1 MHGKGRFRNLILAT
15 SLRSTIGALAFA
27 SVCVVTIVLT
37 QSVQA
42 QTYTVIHNFTGGQD
56 GANPYAGLT
65 LDAAGNLY
73 GTSTLGGAGAGTVFK
88 LRYVNSGWVFT
99 PLYSF
104 PVVGRKGLHNATARV
119 VIGPSGILYGTTQYG
134 GQGTCD
140 LGGGGCGTVYNLK
153 PSPTRPMSAF
163 APWNETELYAFTG
176 GADGGQPGNGDVV
189 FDQAGNLYG
198 TTLLRGF
205 EDNGVVY
212 ELTPSNGDWTE
223 GVVYSF
229 TGDNDG
235 STPNGGVIF
244 DKAGNLYGTTSDGGT
259 YDNGTV
265 YQLTPSGSGWVKKIL
280 YSFHG
285 GSDGANPIGGLILD
299 QSGNL
304 YGTTG
309 YGGSGFGGVVFEMTP
324 SNGSWTYTTLY
335 GFTRSGSGTPPG
347 PQGSL
352 FMDAAGN
359 LYGTTYADGAYGYG
373 SVFELTPSNGG
384 WTYTALYDFTGG
396 ADGCSPWG
404 SVLLDAKGNLYGTVS
419 SCGADGYGVAF
430 EITP

>member
-1 MHGKGRFRNLILAT
+1 MRGKGQSRILIDAT
-15 SLRSTIGALAFA
+15 SRRSATCALALA
-27 SVCVVTIVLT
+27 ILCALTLALT

-42 QTYTVIHNFTGGQD
+42 QTYTVIHNFTDGPD

-73 GTSTLGGAGAGTVFK
+73 GTSTLGGTGAGTVFK
-88 LRYVNSGWVFT
+88 LRYVNSGWVFA

-104 PVVGRKGLHNATARV
+104 PVVGRKGLHNPTARV
-119 VIGPSGILYGTTQYG
+119 IIGPSGVLYGTTQYG

-140 LGGGGCGTVYNLK
+140 LGNGGCGTVYSLR
-153 PSPTRPMSAF
+153 PFPTRPASVF
-163 APWNETELYAFTG
+163 APWNETELYAFAG
-176 GADGGQPGNGDVV
+176 GTDGGQPGNGDLV
-189 FDQAGNLYG
+189 FDPAGNLYG

-212 ELTPSNGDWTE
+212 ELMPSGGGWTE
-223 GVVYSF
+223 SVVYSF
-229 TGDNDG
+229 TGANDG

-244 DKAGNLYGTTSDGGT
+244 DKAGNLYGTTTNGGT
-259 YDNGTV
+259 YGNGTV
-265 YQLTPSGSGWVKKIL
+265 YQLTPSGSGWVKNIL

-285 GSDGANPIGGLILD
+285 GGDGANPIGGLIFD

-309 YGGSGFGGVVFEMTP
+309 YGGSGFGGVVFELTP

-373 SVFELTPSNGG
+373 SVFELAPSNGG
-384 WTYTALYDFTGG
+384 WSYSSLYDFTGG
-396 ADGCSPWG
+396 NDGCNPWG
-404 SVLLDAKGNLYGTVS
+404 SVLLDAKGNLYGTAS